1 MKPDTLTDDLLAQL
15 SRIPASEAG
24 FDLSRFPDFLLIGPQ
39 RTGTTWLH
47 HHLFRHPSLFL
58 PRQKETYFFSRLE
71 GSGKKDANYS
81 GLEEYLRRAM
91 SDSPRDWIRKSF
103 HALRQ
108 SQTPYRPIVRGESTA
123 TYAILEPE
131 IIREICLL
139 NPDLKAIMMLRDP
152 LERAWSHARKDLFW
166 HGVPAPEEFPLED
179 FQKFCR
185 ASGQTQL
192 ARYSEIAEKWRSFLK
207 PGHLFI
213 GRFADISERPEAT
226 LESLHCFLGVPAGR
240 QFMDRSKLEKRINP
254 APEVSIPPAALS
266 YLREQLAEMIAD
278 YESMLADLAMEDQEM
293 PT

>member
-1 MKPDTLTDDLLAQL
+1 MKPASLTEAQFAEL
-15 SRIPASEAG
+15 SRIPASG
-24 FDLSRFPDFLLIGPQ
+24 PGVDLSRFPDFLLIGPQ

-71 GSGKKDANYS
+71 KTGKKEPNFT
-81 GLEEYLRRAM
+81 GLDDYLQRAM
-91 SDSPRDWIRKSF
+91 SDSPRDWIRKSI

-108 SQTPYRPIVRGESTA
+108 SGTPYRPTVRGESTA

-131 IIREICLL
+131 IVEEICRI
-139 NPDLKAIMMLRDP
+139 NPEIKAIMMLRDP

-166 HGVPAPEEFPLED
+166 HGVPDAEEFPLEE

-185 ASGQTQL
+185 ASGQTRL

-207 PGHLFI
+207 PGNLFI
-213 GRFADISERPEAT
+213 GRFRDISEDPETT
-226 LESLHCFLGVPAGR
+226 LESIHRFLEIPSGR
-240 QFMDRSKLEKRINP
+240 RYMDANKLEQRINP
-254 APEVSIPPAALS
+254 APEVAIPPAALE
-266 YLREQLAEMIAD
+266 YLRDQLQDQVSD
-278 YESMLADLAMEDQEM
+278 YQSMLARLATGGQEK

>member
-1 MKPDTLTDDLLAQL
+1 MKPESLTDAQFTEL
-15 SRIPASEAG
+15 SRIPVSG
-24 FDLSRFPDFLLIGPQ
+24 PGLDLSRVPDFLLIGPQ

-47 HHLFRHPSLFL
+47 HHLFRHPSIFL

-71 GSGKKDANYS
+71 KAGKKEPNFT
-81 GLEEYLRRAM
+81 GLDDYLERAM
-91 SDSPRDWIRKSF
+91 SDSPRDWIRKSI

-108 SQTPYRPIVRGESTA
+108 SGTRYRPVVRGESTA

-131 IIREICLL
+131 IIGEICRI

-166 HGVPAPEEFPLED
+166 HGVPDPEDFPLED

-185 ASGQTQL
+185 ASGQTRL
-192 ARYSEIAEKWRSFLK
+192 ARYSEIAEKWRAHLK

-213 GRFADISERPEAT
+213 GRFDDISANPETT
-226 LESLHCFLGVPAGR
+226 LEAIHHFLGVPAGR
-240 QFMDRSKLEKRINP
+240 RYMDAGKLEKRINP
-254 APEVSIPPAALS
+254 APEVAIPPAALD
-266 YLREQLAEMIAD
+266 YLREQLEDWISD
-278 YESMLADLAMEDQEM
+278 YEAMLAALATEDQEK